1 MITRANGSYTRPRR
15 DKVARERKPLPVWRN
30 AAEFQPPPREPPP
43 AAIAQGPLTSLAPR
57 VLRLVLGLDAHGVRR
72 LVLASIVP
80 AAAACGD
87 SGSMRMDARAP
98 DASDAASAEGGT
110 GTIDAATNSPF
121 PPRRDAGHDADHD
134 PRVDPDYPFGVP
146 PPEPVGSGCVETAFA
161 ELPPEGVPAT
171 VEQLC
176 ARPGQDVVESGWAA
190 RVTLVF
196 DAFDRATGRVDL
208 APELIGHVVGIPEL
222 TATGGDLP
230 SVAFAD
236 IAADGDGFSFTASWQ
251 EFIDTNVPFVEIV
264 VRVLFQVDCD
274 VGPNTGPARDV
285 ESRHSLYLCN
295 DGGAFHWIS
304 AGENCRACAIIAEM
318 APSPIVPMPRASE
331 LPLGGV
337 MRLAIRVMTRVG
349 GDLVLLAEHDRGAN
363 AEYAWSATAGHI
375 EQVDGDVVIWRV
387 PRGAPGPHMIQVAAE
402 TADAAGVAS
411 LRWEGAR
418 P

>member
-1 MITRANGSYTRPRR
+1 M
-15 DKVARERKPLPVWRN
+15 ARERKPLPVWRS
-30 AAEFQPPPREPPP
+30 AGEVHPLGRGAPPPPV
-43 AAIAQGPLTSLAPR
+43 AQGPLTSLAPR
-57 VLRLVLGLDAHGVRR
+57 VLRLVLGLDAQGIRC

-87 SGSMRMDARAP
+87 PGAPRMDAGVPAVS
-98 DASDAASAEGGT
+98 DASSAMLPPEAGAGK
-110 GTIDAATNSPF
+110 IDAATGLPF
-121 PPRRDAGHDADHD
+121 PPRSDAGPDA
-134 PRVDPDYPFGVP
+134 RVDPNYPFAVP
-146 PPEPVGSGCVETAFA
+146 PPEPRDFGCMETAFA

-190 RVTLVF
+190 RVTLSV
-196 DAFDRATGRVDL
+196 DALDRATGRVDL
-208 APELIGHVVGIPEL
+208 APELIGHVVGVPEL
-222 TATGGDLP
+222 TASGGDLP
-230 SVAFAD
+230 SLAFAD

-251 EFIDTNVPFVEIV
+251 EFIDNNVPFVEII
-264 VRVLFQVDCD
+264 VRVLLRVDCA
-274 VGPNTGPARDV
+274 VGPSAGPAREV
-285 ESRHSLYLCN
+285 ESRQSLYLCN
-295 DGGAFHWIS
+295 DGGSSHWIS

-337 MRLAIRVMTRVG
+337 MRLGIRVMTRVG
-349 GDLVLLAEHDRGAN
+349 GDLVLLAEHDRGAD
-363 AEYAWSATAGHI
+363 AKYAWSATAGRI
-375 EQVDGDVVIWRV
+375 EHVDGDVVIWRV

-411 LRWEGAR
+411 LRWNGAV